1 MEFARPINGGLRRSW
16 TQRSRRG
23 MSQSVYSTKMS
34 RSTKVVTL
42 GGGAAS
48 RNLWSKLK
56 NGYMNTMSH
65 LRGNSGDTNAKRIP
79 KARRNQPKMSNME
92 FDKRLIHEIYKSMS
106 VSLELHNR

>member
-23 MSQSVYSTKMS
+23 MSQSMYNTKMS

-56 NGYMNTMSH
+56 NGYMNMMSH
-65 LRGNSGDTNAKRIP
+65 LGGNNGDKAKKTP
-79 KARRNQPKMSNME
+79 KARGNQQRMSNME
-92 FDKRLIHEIYKSMS
+92 FDNRLIHEIYKSMS
-106 VSLELHNR
+106 VSLEMHNR